1 MASVIPNKIHG
12 PDTYFVREA
21 VDGGQLVQAH
31 IASKRVE
38 VADANSA
45 LVVGVAQYP
54 AAPEDTTGGDGT
66 TFGGNPTFDNSS
78 LQAEVAVAHTGT
90 FKLKASGAIGWMGL
104 VKAGADGTV
113 VPFVAGTDADH
124 LVVAQCVD
132 PDGVTNGGIG
142 IFRLRLT

>member
-38 VADANSA
+38 VADADSA
-45 LVVGVAQYP
+45 LVLGVAQYP
-54 AAPEDTTGGDGT
+54 AAPEATTGGNGS

-90 FKLKASGAIGWMGL
+90 YKLKASGAIAWGDL

-113 VPFVAGTDADH
+113 VKAGSTDGA

-142 IFRLRLT
+142 FFRLRLT